1 LPAIGRAEAGIRPLQ
16 KGYNGALSKVETA
29 LKVTTMMRIALSTA
43 AAAALICLQA
53 TPSQA
58 QYSGTAPWCA
68 VIQVGTGGVHYD
80 CYYANVEA
88 CVPNVLAGN
97 RGFCAMNPY
106 FGHPSNYGSGF
117 AYGYGPGY
125 GSTAGQQAPVTHYR
139 HTSRRQP
146 HKHSPKS

>member
-1 LPAIGRAEAGIRPLQ
+1 
-16 KGYNGALSKVETA
+16 VETT
-29 LKVTTMMRIALSTA
+29 LKVTTMMRIALSAA
-43 AAAALICLQA
+43 AAAALICLHA

-68 VIQVGTGGVHYD
+68 VIQVGTGGVHYE

-88 CVPNVLAGN
+88 CTPNVLAGN

-117 AYGYGPGY
+117 AYGYGPG
-125 GSTAGQQAPVTHYR
+125 AGQAAPVTRYR
-139 HTSRRQP
+139 HSSRHQS

>member
-1 LPAIGRAEAGIRPLQ
+1 MEHSASWKPNAQ
-16 KGYNGALSKVETA
+16 
-29 LKVTTMMRIALSTA
+29 VTTMMRIALSA
-43 AAAALICLQA
+43 ATAAALICLHA

-106 FGHPSNYGSGF
+106 FGHPSNYSSGF
-117 AYGYGPGY
+117 ASGYGPGY
-125 GSTAGQQAPVTHYR
+125 GTAGWQQPPVTHYR
-139 HTSRRQP
+139 HSSRRQP